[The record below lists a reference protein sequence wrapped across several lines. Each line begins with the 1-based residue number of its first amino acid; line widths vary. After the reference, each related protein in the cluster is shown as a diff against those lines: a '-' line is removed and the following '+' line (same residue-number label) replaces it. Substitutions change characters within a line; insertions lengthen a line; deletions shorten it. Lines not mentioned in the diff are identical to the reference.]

1 MSSSSARVA
10 FRLGQARVLCLTFD
24 DGPDPIWTP
33 PVLEMLERC
42 RVRGT
47 FFMVGE
53 QVVAEPDLAR
63 VVLAAG
69 HDVELHCHRHIRHT
83 ELTERE
89 LQLDTESALAALA
102 SVGVRPRLWRPPWG
116 ISTRASV
123 RIAERLGL
131 RLVRWSIDTHDWR
144 GDPPEVM
151 LDHVR
156 PRVADG
162 GSVLMHDALGPGAGR
177 GGCHNTLVLL
187 PSLAA
192 GARGHGLRLLP
203 MRHVLPGLAAASDS
217 GIGAAG

>member
-1 MSSSSARVA
+1 MSNNVA
-10 FRLGQARVLCLTFD
+10 CRRFHVAKARVLCLTFD

-33 PVLEMLERC
+33 LILEVLERC
-42 RVRGT
+42 QARGT

-53 QVVAEPDLAR
+53 RVLDKPDIAR
-63 VVLAAG
+63 MVFAAG
-69 HDVELHCHRHIRHT
+69 HNIELHCHRHIRHT
-83 ELTERE
+83 ELTEPGLE
-89 LQLDTESALAALA
+89 LDTDSALAALA

-116 ISTRASV
+116 VITRASV

-156 PRVADG
+156 PRLADG

-203 MRHVLPGLAAASDS
+203 MRHVLRGLPAASDP